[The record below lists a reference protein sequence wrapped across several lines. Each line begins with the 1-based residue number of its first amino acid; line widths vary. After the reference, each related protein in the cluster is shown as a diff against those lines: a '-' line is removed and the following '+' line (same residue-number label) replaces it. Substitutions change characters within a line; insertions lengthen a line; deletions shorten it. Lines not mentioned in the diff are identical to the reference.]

1 MRSYLSLIPISA
13 KVHRRQN
20 RMTLLCIIF
29 SVFMV
34 TAIFSMAEMGTR
46 MEQSRLS
53 EKHGDFS
60 LLSSLINT
68 TMGQTLLMTAGV
80 MFLLV
85 LIAGVLMI
93 SSSMNSSVAQRT
105 QFFGMMR
112 CIGMSKQQI
121 IRFVRLEALNWCKIA
136 VPIGLVL
143 GVLASWTL
151 CAALRFLVGEEFS
164 NIPLFGISSIGIVSG
179 ILVGVITVLL
189 AARIPAKRAAK
200 VSPVVA
206 VSGNTESDKMSHHSV
221 HTGFFKIET
230 ALGIHHAVAAKK
242 KLFLMIGSFALS
254 IVIFLSFSVMIDFV
268 DHLMPQSVATS
279 DIDISSSDGANIID
293 SDMVQTLTNMEGVKQ
308 VYGRRSS
315 FDVAAGLKGDTTLS
329 STVDIVSF
337 DDFDLKALQKDG
349 TLRWG
354 SDLSKVY
361 GDSRYVLATWDRN
374 SSWDVGDTLLV
385 GNEQITIAGLLKYD
399 PFSGDG
405 LTDGKITLITSGET
419 FTRLTGITDY
429 SLIMVQTTSNATDED
444 VATIGQIVEENGYTM
459 NDKRDQ
465 RTSGTYFAFV
475 ACVYAFLGIITLVTV
490 LNIVNSISMSVSA
503 RIKQYGAMRAVGM
516 DGNQISKM
524 ILAEAFTYAF
534 WGCVIG
540 CMIGLPLSKVLYDFL
555 ITNHF
560 PYAVWSLPI
569 GALAIIVLFVIVA
582 AVLAAYS
589 PAKRIRT
596 ISVTE
601 TINEL

>member
-29 SVFMV
+29 AVFMV
-34 TAIFSMAEMGTR
+34 TAIFSMAEMGAR

-60 LLSSLINT
+60 LIGSLMDT
-68 TMGQTLLMTAGV
+68 AMGQTLMITAVG

-93 SSSMNSSVAQRT
+93 SSSINSRVAQRT

-121 IRFVRLEALNWCKIA
+121 IRFVRLESLNWCKTA

-143 GVLASWTL
+143 GILASWVL

-164 NIPLFGISSIGIVSG
+164 NIPLFGISGIGIVSG

-189 AARIPAKRAAK
+189 AARTPAKHAAM
-200 VSPVVA
+200 VSPIAA
-206 VSGNTESDKMSHHSV
+206 VSGNSEKIKAGHHAV
-221 HTGFFKIET
+221 HTGFLRIET
-230 ALGIHHAVAAKK
+230 ALGVHHAVAGKK
-242 KLFLMIGSFALS
+242 NLFLMTGSFALS
-254 IVIFLSFSVMIDFV
+254 IILFLSFSVLIDFV
-268 DHLMPQSVATS
+268 DHLMPQSAATS
-279 DIDISSSDGANIID
+279 DIDISSSDGDNSIN
-293 SDMVQTLTNMEGVKQ
+293 SDLVQTLTNMEGVKR

-315 FDVAAGLKGDTTLS
+315 FDVAAGLDGDTTLS
-329 STVDIVSF
+329 STVDLVSF

-361 GDSRYVLATWDRN
+361 GDSGYVLATWDQN
-374 SSWDVGDTLLV
+374 SSWAVGDTILV
-385 GNEQITIAGLLKYD
+385 GNEQLTIAGLLKYD

-405 LTDGKITLITSGET
+405 LTGGKITLITSGET

-429 SLIMVQTTSNATDED
+429 SLIMIQTTSGVTDED
-444 VATIGQIVEENGYTM
+444 VAAIRQIVEENGYTM

-503 RIKQYGAMRAVGM
+503 RIKQYGSMRAVGM
-516 DGNQISKM
+516 DGRQLSKM

-534 WGCVIG
+534 WGCIVG
-540 CMIGLPLSKVLYDFL
+540 CAIGLPFSKVIYDFL
-555 ITNHF
+555 ITDHF
-560 PYAVWSLPI
+560 PYASWSLPI
-569 GALAIIVLFVIVA
+569 GSLAVIVLFVIVA

-589 PAKRIRT
+589 PAKRMRT

>member
-29 SVFMV
+29 AVFMV
-34 TAIFSMAEMGTR
+34 TAIFSMAEMGAR
-46 MEQSRLS
+46 MEESRLS
-53 EKHGDFS
+53 DKHDGFS
-60 LLSSLINT
+60 LLDSLIDT
-68 TMGQTLLMTAGV
+68 AMGQTLLVTAVV

-93 SSSMNSSVAQRT
+93 SSSINSSVTQRT

-121 IRFVRLEALNWCKIA
+121 VRFVRLEALNWCKTA
-136 VPIGLVL
+136 VPVGLVL
-143 GVLASWTL
+143 GILASWVL
-151 CAALRFLVGEEFS
+151 CVALRFLVGEEFS
-164 NIPLFGISSIGIVSG
+164 NIPLFGISGIGIVSG

-189 AARIPAKRAAK
+189 AARTPAKHAAK
-200 VSPVVA
+200 VSPVAA
-206 VSGNTESDKMSHHSV
+206 VSGNSEKIKTDHHAV
-221 HTGFFKIET
+221 HTGFLRIET
-230 ALGIHHAVAAKK
+230 ALGVHHAVAAKK
-242 KLFLMIGSFALS
+242 NLFLMTGSFALS
-254 IVIFLSFSVMIDFV
+254 IILFLSFSVLIDFV
-268 DHLMPQSVATS
+268 DYLMPQSAATS
-279 DIDISSSDGANIID
+279 DIDISSSDGANSID
-293 SDMVQTLTNMEGVKQ
+293 SDLVQTLTNMEGVKQ

-315 FDVAAGLKGDTTLS
+315 FDVAAGLDGDTTLS
-329 STVDIVSF
+329 STVDLVSF

-361 GDSRYVLATWDRN
+361 GDSGYVLATWDQN
-374 SSWDVGDTLLV
+374 SSRAVGDTILV
-385 GNEQITIAGLLKYD
+385 GNEQLTIAGLLKYD

-405 LTDGKITLITSGET
+405 LTGGKITLITSGET
-419 FTRLTGITDY
+419 FSRVTGITDY
-429 SLIMVQTTSNATDED
+429 SLIMIQTTSSATDED
-444 VATIGQIVEENGYTM
+444 AAAIRQIVEENGYTM

-503 RIKQYGAMRAVGM
+503 RIKQYGSMRAVGM
-516 DGNQISKM
+516 DGRQLSKM

-534 WGCVIG
+534 WGCIVG
-540 CMIGLPLSKVLYDFL
+540 CAIGLPFSKVIYDFL
-555 ITNHF
+555 ITDRF
-560 PYAVWSLPI
+560 PYASWSLPV
-569 GALAIIVLFVIVA
+569 GSLAVILLFVIVA
-582 AVLAAYS
+582 AVLAAHS
-589 PAKRIRT
+589 PAKRMRT

>member
-1 MRSYLSLIPISA
+1 
-13 KVHRRQN
+13 
-20 RMTLLCIIF
+20 
-29 SVFMV
+29 
-34 TAIFSMAEMGTR
+34 
-46 MEQSRLS
+46 
-53 EKHGDFS
+53 
-60 LLSSLINT
+60 
-68 TMGQTLLMTAGV
+68 
-80 MFLLV
+80 
-85 LIAGVLMI
+85 
-93 SSSMNSSVAQRT
+93 
-105 QFFGMMR
+105 
-112 CIGMSKQQI
+112 
-121 IRFVRLEALNWCKIA
+121 
-136 VPIGLVL
+136 
-143 GVLASWTL
+143 
-151 CAALRFLVGEEFS
+151 
-164 NIPLFGISSIGIVSG
+164 
-179 ILVGVITVLL
+179 
-189 AARIPAKRAAK
+189 
-200 VSPVVA
+200 
-206 VSGNTESDKMSHHSV
+206 
-221 HTGFFKIET
+221 
-230 ALGIHHAVAAKK
+230 
-242 KLFLMIGSFALS
+242 
-254 IVIFLSFSVMIDFV
+254 MIDFV
-268 DHLMPQSVATS
+268 DHLMPQSAATS
-279 DIDISSSDGANIID
+279 DIDISSSDGANNID

-315 FDVAAGLKGDTTLS
+315 FDVAAGLKGDTNLS

-361 GDSRYVLATWDRN
+361 GDSRYALATWDRN
-374 SSWDVGDTLLV
+374 SSWDVGDTILI

-429 SLIMVQTTSNATDED
+429 SLIMVQTTSNATKED
-444 VATIGQIVEENGYTM
+444 VATIRQIVEENGYTM

-503 RIKQYGAMRAVGM
+503 RIKQYGAMRAVGL
-516 DGNQISKM
+516 DSYQISKM

-534 WGCVIG
+534 WGCIIG

-560 PYAVWSLPI
+560 SYAVWSLPI

-601 TINEL
+601 TINQL